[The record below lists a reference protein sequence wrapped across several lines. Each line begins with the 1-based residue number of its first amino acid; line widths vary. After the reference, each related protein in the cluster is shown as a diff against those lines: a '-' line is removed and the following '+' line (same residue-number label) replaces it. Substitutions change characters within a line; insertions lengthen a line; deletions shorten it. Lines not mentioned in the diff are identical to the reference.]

1 MVNDYDSPWK
11 DYLSKYLQQVFDLL
25 FPFTSAKID
34 WSRGFEFLE
43 QELRQLVP
51 DSERAKRIA
60 DALVKVYLHNGN
72 EQWVLIHIEV
82 QGQRDVTF
90 PERMFIS
97 YYRIFDKH
105 KQRVAGF
112 AIFSDDDLNWH
123 PTTFF
128 SELLDAYVEYRFN
141 TAKLIQ
147 LTPESLEESTNPFA
161 WIVLAHRAAQQTS
174 KNVQARLRTK
184 IRLTQQLADKRYSL
198 DAIYDLYRF
207 MDWVMQLPAAEAL
220 QYKAELRKL
229 ESEPMKYISSI
240 EQMALAEGIEKGLEK
255 GLEQGRIGIIM
266 LLLERLVVPVN
277 ETAREAI
284 ERLDARLQSQLAQDL
299 LSFKHPDD
307 LHAWLAQHQL

>member
-112 AIFSDDDLNWH
+112 AIFSDDDL
-123 PTTFF
+123 TITFPY
-128 SELLDAYVEYRFN
+128 SSLLEFFILSKIIFAPIFFN
-141 TAKLIQ
+141 TSINPNNTLALKLKQ
-147 LTPESLEESTNPFA
+147 LEYIF
-161 WIVLAHRAAQQTS
+161 
-174 KNVQARLRTK
+174 
-184 IRLTQQLADKRYSL
+184 
-198 DAIYDLYRF
+198 DL
-207 MDWVMQLPAAEAL
+207 
-220 QYKAELRKL
+220 
-229 ESEPMKYISSI
+229 
-240 EQMALAEGIEKGLEK
+240 
-255 GLEQGRIGIIM
+255 IIN
-266 LLLERLVVPVN
+266 LLL
-277 ETAREAI
+277 I
-284 ERLDARLQSQLAQDL
+284 
-299 LSFKHPDD
+299 FYY
-307 LHAWLAQHQL
+307 